1 MISIEVRDEAQA
13 EIPAAFACYEDRRQG
28 LGQQFLL
35 SLDAVFERIRRQP
48 MAFPVIDGPVRH
60 AMLRRFPYAL
70 IFDLEEDRATILAAF
85 HGRRQ
90 PRGWSDKVSE
100 PAVFDYQAV
109 S

>member
-70 IFDLEEDRATILAAF
+70 IFDLEEDRRRF
-85 HGRRQ
+85 H
-90 PRGWSDKVSE
+90 VSE
-100 PAVFDYQAV
+100 GGVVVIPKGTVIPEPPTRV
-109 S
+109 SLSS